1 MNFAEIL
8 FLLAL
13 DVKQGIIRPEM
24 ERSLDYALAG
34 ALLMDLAIRNRVDT
48 DLTCIRH
55 DPKEESRDPL
65 LLRVVDKS
73 PTGDGL
79 LDEALKELQYK
90 SDPRPTREWLDH
102 FSGEGKMI
110 RERVAA
116 QLAASKV
123 LEIKEEKKL
132 IFFKSR
138 RYILADSSGMDA
150 VKSRLGKLVM
160 SDEIPDPRE
169 VVLVGIANSCGLFDV
184 MFSPEDLAR
193 VRPRINAL
201 RKLDLIGQAM
211 TGIIREIEHSIST
224 EMRPG

>member
-13 DVKQGIIRPEM
+13 DTRQGIIRPEM

-34 ALLMDLAIRNRVDT
+34 ALLMDLAIQNRVDT

-73 PTGDGL
+73 PTGDCL
-79 LDEALKELQYK
+79 LDEALKELHYK

-110 RERVAA
+110 RDRVAE

-138 RYILADSSGMDA
+138 RYFLVDSSGMDA
-150 VKSRLGKLVM
+150 VKSRLGKLIM
-160 SDEIPDPRE
+160 SDEIPDPRD
-169 VVLVGIANSCGLFDV
+169 VALVGIANSCGLFDAI
-184 MFSPEDLAR
+184 FSPEDLAR

-211 TGIIREIEHSIST
+211 TKIIREIEHSIST

>member
-13 DVKQGIIRPEM
+13 DIKQGIVRPEM

-34 ALLMDLAIRNRVDT
+34 ALLMDLAIQNRVDT

-73 PTGDGL
+73 PIGDCL

-90 SDPRPTREWLDH
+90 SDPRPTREWLTH

-116 QLAASKV
+116 QLADTKI

-138 RYILADSSGMDA
+138 RYFLTDSSGMDA
-150 VKSRLGKLVM
+150 VKSRLGELIL

-184 MFSPEDLAR
+184 ILSPEDLAR

-211 TGIIREIEHSIST
+211 TKIIREIEHSISA

>member
-13 DVKQGIIRPEM
+13 DSKRGIIRPDM

-34 ALLMDLAIRNRVDT
+34 ALLMDLAIDNRVDT

-55 DPKEESRDPL
+55 DPHAESRDPL

-90 SDPRPTREWLDH
+90 SDPRPTREWLEH
-102 FSGEGKMI
+102 FSTEGKMI
-110 RERVAA
+110 RARVAA

-123 LEIKEEKKL
+123 LEIREEKKL
-132 IFFKSR
+132 IFFKTR
-138 RYILADSSGMDA
+138 RYILVDASGMDA
-150 VKSRLGKLVM
+150 IKSRLKELVLD
-160 SDEIPDPRE
+160 DEIPDARE
-169 VVLVGIANSCGLFDV
+169 VVLVGMANSCGLFDNL
-184 MFSPEDLAR
+184 FSPEDLAR
-193 VRPRINAL
+193 VRPRINSL
-201 RKLDLIGQAM
+201 RKLDLIGQAV
-211 TGIIREIEHSIST
+211 TGIIREIEHTIST

>member
-13 DVKQGIIRPEM
+13 DVKRGIVRPDM
-24 ERSLDYALAG
+24 ERTLDCALAG

-55 DPKEESRDPL
+55 DPKQESRDPL
-65 LLRVVDKS
+65 LLRVVDKA

-79 LDEALKELQYK
+79 LDEVLKELQYK
-90 SDPRPTREWLDH
+90 SDPRPTRDWLDH

-116 QLAASKV
+116 QLAAAKI

-132 IFFKSR
+132 LFFKSR
-138 RYILADSSGMDA
+138 RYLLADSSGLDA
-150 VKSRLGKLVM
+150 VKSRLRELVLG
-160 SDEIPDPRE
+160 DEIPDSRD
-169 VVLVGIANSCGLFDV
+169 VILVEIANSCGLFDEII
-184 MFSPEDLAR
+184 SIEDLAR
-193 VRPRINAL
+193 VRPRIIAL

-211 TGIIREIEHSIST
+211 TGIIREIEHTIST

>member
-13 DVKQGIIRPEM
+13 DTKQGIVRPEM

-34 ALLMDLAIRNRVDT
+34 ALLMDLAIQNRVDT
-48 DLTCIRH
+48 DMTCIRH

-65 LLRVVDKS
+65 LLRVVGKS

-90 SDPRPTREWLDH
+90 SDPRPTREWLTH
-102 FSGEGKMI
+102 FSEEGKMI
-110 RERVAA
+110 RARVAE

-132 IFFKSR
+132 IFFKTR
-138 RYILADSSGMDA
+138 RYFLADSNGLDA
-150 VKSRLGKLVM
+150 IKSRMRELVLG
-160 SDEIPDPRE
+160 DEIPDPRE
-169 VVLVGIANSCGLFDV
+169 VVLVGIANSCGLFDELL
-184 MFSPEDLAR
+184 SAEDLAR

-211 TGIIREIEHSIST
+211 TQIIREIEHTIST

>member
-8 FLLAL
+8 FLLTL
-13 DVKQGIIRPEM
+13 DIKRGITRPEM

-34 ALLMDLAIRNRVDT
+34 ALLMDLALQNRVDT
-48 DLTCIRH
+48 DLTCIRY

-73 PTGDGL
+73 PTGDRL

-90 SDPRPTREWLDH
+90 SDPRQTREWLTH
-102 FSGEGKMI
+102 FSDEGKMI
-110 RERVAA
+110 RERVAE

-138 RYILADSSGMDA
+138 RYFLADSGVIDA
-150 VKSRLGKLVM
+150 VKSRLGELVLG
-160 SDEIPDPRE
+160 DEIPDPRE
-169 VVLVGIANSCGLFDV
+169 VVLVGIANFCGLFDEL
-184 MFSPEDLAR
+184 FSPEDLVR
-193 VRPRINAL
+193 VRPRIIAL
-201 RKLDLIGQAM
+201 RKLDLIGQAV
-211 TGIIREIEHSIST
+211 TKIIREIEHSIST
-224 EMRPG
+224 AMRPG